1 MLNNN
6 SNFELFRIR
15 GIGRLS
21 LSTGGTLMKHLGIAA
36 GLLGVATT
44 AFAAD
49 LPLKAPV
56 AYAAPF
62 TWSGFYVGLNA
73 GYGSSDANTRTGDPV
88 GLFVA
93 PPPPFIIPGNGLP
106 TGLSLRDQGFTF
118 GGQAGYNWQFGSL
131 VTGIEGDFNYMGR
144 KSQQTF
150 VQDVIPGFTVFTDER
165 SNLDWL
171 ATLRG
176 RLGFAFDRTLIYGTG
191 GLALGGTTSYGGV
204 WSNLTPPAF
213 QPSGV
218 GTSSRTSVGYSV
230 GAGAE
235 YAFTSH
241 LTLKAE
247 WLYYNLGED
256 TVRVAGRGNPV
267 PAALQPTDYFDVRF
281 KNSGNIGRIGLNWK
295 L

>member
-1 MLNNN
+1 
-6 SNFELFRIR
+6 
-15 GIGRLS
+15 
-21 LSTGGTLMKHLGIAA
+21 MKHLVIAA

-56 AYAAPF
+56 KAPVANAAPF

-73 GYGSSDANTRTGDPV
+73 GYGSSDADTSTGTPV
-88 GLFVA
+88 GIFVA
-93 PPPPFIIPGNGLP
+93 PPCPPCETPGDGLP
-106 TGLSLRDQGFTF
+106 TGLSLRDQGFTV
-118 GGQAGYNWQFGSL
+118 GGQAGYNWQFGSR
-131 VTGIEGDFNYMGR
+131 VTGIEGDINYMGR
-144 KSQQTF
+144 KSDQTF
-150 VQDVIPGFTVFTDER
+150 VQTVIPGFTVFTEER
-165 SNLDWL
+165 SKLDWL

-176 RLGFAFDRTLIYGTG
+176 RLGYAFDRTLIYGTG

>member
-1 MLNNN
+1 
-6 SNFELFRIR
+6 
-15 GIGRLS
+15 
-21 LSTGGTLMKHLGIAA
+21 MKHLVIAA

-49 LPLKAPV
+49 LPVKAPV

-73 GYGSSDANTRTGDPV
+73 GYGSSDADTRTGQPV

-106 TGLSLRDQGFTF
+106 VGLSLRDQGFTIS
-118 GGQAGYNWQFGSL
+118 GQAGVNWQFGSL
-131 VTGIEGDFNYMGR
+131 VTGIEGDINYMGR

-150 VQDVIPGFTVFTDER
+150 AQGVIGAPGFTAFTEER
-165 SNLDWL
+165 SKLDWL

-176 RLGFAFDRTLIYGTG
+176 RLGYAFDRALIYGTG
-191 GLALGGTTSYGGV
+191 GLALGDTTSYGGV
-204 WSNLTPPAF
+204 WSNFTAPAL

-230 GAGAE
+230 GAGVE
-235 YAFTSH
+235 YAFTNNLS
-241 LTLKAE
+241 LKAE

-256 TVRVAGRGNPV
+256 TVRVAGRGNGP
-267 PAALQPTDYFDVRF
+267 PPALQPTDYFDVRF
-281 KNSGNIGRIGLNWK
+281 KYSGNIVRLGLNWK